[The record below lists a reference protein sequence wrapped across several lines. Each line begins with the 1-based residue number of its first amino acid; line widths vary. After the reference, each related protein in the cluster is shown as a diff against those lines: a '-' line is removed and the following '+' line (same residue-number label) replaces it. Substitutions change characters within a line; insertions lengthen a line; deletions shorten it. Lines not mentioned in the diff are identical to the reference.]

1 MNVTIAK
8 TAFLTGLI
16 SYGVFLLF
24 EYLRPGFVQYV
35 FSVHWFLLAVIGT
48 GIWLAVVAK
57 DQKSTNKLWR
67 LVQLIVGLL
76 LMIVMLREGEVFGD
90 FRIDA
95 ISRQPNR
102 SLADSKRLMGF
113 VFSKIYAAYPLSI
126 RLGWYR
132 DPMAANTFL
141 CR

>member
-90 FRIDA
+90 FRIVMA
-95 ISRQPNR
+95 LVGLVLP
-102 SLADSKRLMGF
+102 F
-113 VFSKIYAAYPLSI
+113 VVARGL
-126 RLGWYR
+126 R
-132 DPMAANTFL
+132 
-141 CR
+141 C